1 MWTPPLNF
9 ISLHYA
15 YILSLGLLGLIIMYP
30 YGNLRAVDAYFFGVS
45 ASTESGLNTVD
56 VKDLETYQQLFIYFI
71 PIIAN
76 LGFINIIVVVV
87 RLHWFERRLKPPTL
101 LRGDPNRGENSDREK
116 DPEAVTHEA
125 HDKNPTSVY
134 AAGLGSANTTQSIDQ
149 TSDSVGD
156 QNRTTASVDNAA
168 QVAADTKGNNEV
180 APSHVAFALE
190 RHPRHESK
198 SLYVPSPREREQ
210 GHPVVELD
218 EVRSDDGTP
227 ISSTWIMLGLISV
240 LYSEDEIVKATN
252 AEVEHGGAVRRRK
265 PDGLSIVEATSI
277 ERVASSVF
285 VLGATPS
292 HERPRSQSRS
302 SQQRHPDMPY
312 LSSQATIGRNSQF
325 TNLTAHDR
333 EKLGGIEYRSLKLLL
348 KIVLAYF
355 FGLHLFGAI
364 CLVGWIQNANPK
376 YLDYLKECGQDKNW
390 WAFYSAQTM
399 VDNLGFT
406 LTPDSMITFQDATFP
421 MLVMSFLA
429 YAGNTCYPCLL
440 RFVIWAMSKL
450 VPKNSSLKEPLDFLL
465 KHPRRCYTLLFPS
478 HPTWILF
485 GILFALNFVD
495 VLLIVVLDLHNPAV
509 NNLPGGPRV
518 LAAIFQAAS
527 SRHTGTSTFNL
538 ADVNPAVQ
546 FSLLV
551 MMYISVYPIAIA
563 VRASNTYEEKALGVY
578 LPDVDYDENKGT
590 SYVLRH
596 MQNQLSFDLWYIF
609 LGIFCIC
616 VAEADKIVD
625 NSNPAVA
632 VFPIFF
638 EVVSAYGNV
647 GLSLGHPSVLTS
659 LCGQFTP
666 FSKIVI
672 CAMMIR
678 GRHRGL
684 PYQLDRAIM
693 LPGDRTSEDGES
705 EGRARADVDADG
717 GDMRGIKRYHT
728 R

>member
-1 MWTPPLNF
+1 MWKPPVNF

-15 YILSLGLLGLIIMYP
+15 YILSLGVLGLIIMYP

-45 ASTESGLNTVD
+45 ASTESGLNTID
-56 VKDLETYQQLFIYFI
+56 VKALETYQQLFIYFI

-87 RLHWFERRLKPPTL
+87 RLFWFEKRLKRIAPTL
-101 LRGDPNRGENSDREK
+101 LRGDPNRVQHPGREK
-116 DPEAVTHEA
+116 DVEAVANEVHE
-125 HDKNPTSVY
+125 KEPTSGY
-134 AAGLGSANTTQSIDQ
+134 ATGIGSATTTQSIDR
-149 TSDSVGD
+149 TGDSRAD
-156 QNRTTASVDNAA
+156 QNRAAGGDDDAA
-168 QVAADTKGNNEV
+168 QDTGDVGGNDQAAS
-180 APSHVAFALE
+180 SHIAFALE

-198 SLYVPSPREREQ
+198 PLYVPSPREREQ

-218 EVRSDDGTP
+218 EVRSDD
-227 ISSTWIMLGLISV
+227 
-240 LYSEDEIVKATN
+240 EDEIVKATD
-252 AEVEHGGAVRRRK
+252 AEVEHGGAVRRRR
-265 PDGLSIVEATSI
+265 PDGLSIAEATSI
-277 ERVASSVF
+277 ERVASSMF
-285 VLGATPS
+285 VIGATS
-292 HERPRSQSRS
+292 SRERPRSQTRS
-302 SQQRHPDMPY
+302 SLQRHPDMPY
-312 LSSQATIGRNSQF
+312 LSTQATIGRNSQF
-325 TNLTAHDR
+325 SNLTAQDR
-333 EKLGGIEYRSLKLLL
+333 ERLGGIEYRSLKLLL

-421 MLVMSFLA
+421 MLIMSFLA

-450 VPKNSSLKEPLDFLL
+450 VSKNSSLKEPLDFLL
-465 KHPRRCYTLLFPS
+465 EHPRRCYTLLFPS
-478 HPTWILF
+478 RLTWILF

-495 VLLIVVLDLHNPAV
+495 VLLIIVLDLHNPAV

-563 VRASNTYEEKALGVY
+563 VRASNTYEEKSLGVY

-596 MQNQLSFDLWYIF
+596 MQNQLSFDLWYVF

-625 NSNPAVA
+625 ESNPAFA

-693 LPGDRTSEDGES
+693 LPSDRTTEDSES
-705 EGRARADVDADG
+705 EGLGRLDADG
-717 GDMRGIKRYHT
+717 GEMRGIKRYHT